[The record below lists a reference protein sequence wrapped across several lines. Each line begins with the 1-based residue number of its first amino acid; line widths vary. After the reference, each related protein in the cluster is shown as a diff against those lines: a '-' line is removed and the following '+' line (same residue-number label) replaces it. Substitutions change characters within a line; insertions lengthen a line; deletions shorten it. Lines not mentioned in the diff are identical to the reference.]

1 MATVLEQQMQ
11 TNSRR
16 VFGFGLVLTLLVA
29 AVAAPLAAAQ
39 PTTVFHGRPG
49 LKISEGGMER
59 VPTMLNEAIGATLEV
74 VITEENGRYFWASR
88 QNTEMGAVSNSAF
101 TTFIALNGS
110 GYVRVKSENIA
121 ETGFRVTPT
130 EQRFDYV
137 EHIPLGLNSVIYY
150 GNRLEPEPPLATAAP
165 TPR

>member
-1 MATVLEQQMQ
+1 VATVLEQPMQ
-11 TNSRR
+11 TTSWG
-16 VFGFGLVLTLLVA
+16 VFGPGLVLALLITVA
-29 AVAAPLAAAQ
+29 ATPPAAAQ

-49 LKISEGGMER
+49 LKISEGGLER

-74 VITEENGRYFWASR
+74 VITEEAGRFYWASR

-110 GYVRVKSENIA
+110 GYVRIRSEDIA

-150 GNRLEPEPPLATAAP
+150 GNRLEPEPPSATAEP
-165 TPR
+165 TAR